1 MRGLASYLSLLG
13 SRSGL
18 TPAGIALVV
27 PITFALTMLSGWGPF
42 ANSSPAEH
50 FLPTLL
56 GHAAMGAVALLMW
69 WLLFFVPPQSPPAVV
84 TLGVFVLLSVVRL
97 YTMDFAYLLVGVAGL
112 PLSPARFALS
122 LVVTVPL
129 FAITGVLTELLQR
142 SRRARRRIVQAKQSI
157 VALGVPGHEGN
168 GPTVAEV
175 MARAQAH
182 IDQLLLPWKVFPP
195 SRPDHVAVE
204 IDALVEEVIRPLSHE
219 TKHDLRTVA
228 MTEAPP
234 DASPLYEGWQGSKD
248 DPDTIFPK
256 DLRWR
261 EILPPRGASLLL
273 VSLPTVTVFMWERF
287 GWSAETLIAVSTLP
301 ALGVVFW
308 LLRLIVTRLQPR
320 TAVARFVWIVAG
332 LGAAGVSTT
341 TLVVVA
347 VRALGTPVD
356 FVFAAPTFLVIL
368 GIGFSVA
375 EHLLAV
381 TLNWEE
387 FQAKTLS
394 GLANRTAQHNRGTR
408 DEMARAAELLHSG
421 VQAELV
427 AWAALFRTPDFVPDE
442 LPEALEEM
450 GRRLDTFFDDPHP
463 QGYTPAQARF
473 DSLITVWSAAR
484 AIEHTEDPEVWELL
498 DGEPALADRVF
509 MVFSEALS
517 NAVRHGRPG
526 SITLNITRPDPERV
540 LMSVSNPGVLHRMVP
555 SAGGGIGL
563 STIEAHSSGTQ
574 LEQQGGRVV
583 LSVWFTAQSSP
594 DQRTTEWPLRGHT
607 QPEENRGGDDGNR
620 TRTISLED

>member
-13 SRSGL
+13 GRGGM

-27 PITFALTMLSGWGPF
+27 TITFSLTMLSGWGPY
-42 ANSSPAEH
+42 ANPQYEGH

-56 GHAAMGAVALLMW
+56 GHAAMGAVALLLW
-69 WLLFFVPPQSPPAVV
+69 WLLFFLPVKPPPALI
-84 TLGVFVLLSVVRL
+84 TTSVFVLLAVVRI
-97 YTMDFAYLLVGVAGL
+97 YAVDYAYLLVGVPTV
-112 PLSPARFALS
+112 PLSPSRFALS
-122 LVVTVPL
+122 IVFVVPL
-129 FAITGVLTELLQR
+129 FALTGVLVELLQR
-142 SRRARRRIVQAKQSI
+142 SRVARRRIDQAQESI
-157 VALGVPGHEGN
+157 VSLGLADRGDDA
-168 GPTVAEV
+168 PTVAEV

-182 IDQLLLPWKVFPP
+182 IDQLLLPWKVSPP
-195 SRPDHVAVE
+195 TRPDYVALE

-219 TKHDLRTVA
+219 TKRDLEHAVV
-228 MTEAPP
+228 TEAPP
-234 DASPLYEGWQGSKD
+234 HGSLSSEAQKELAD

-261 EILPPRGASLLL
+261 EILPTRGASLLL
-273 VSLPTVTVFMWERF
+273 VSLPIVAVFMWERF
-287 GWSAETLIAVSTLP
+287 GWSTETLIAVSTLP
-301 ALGVVFW
+301 VLGGAFW
-308 LLRLIVTRLQPR
+308 LLRVIVTRLQPR
-320 TAVARFVWIVAG
+320 TAVVRFAWIVAG
-332 LGAAGVSTT
+332 LSAAGTTTT
-341 TLVVVA
+341 TLMVVA
-347 VRALGTPVD
+347 ARALGTPVG
-356 FVFAAPTFLVIL
+356 FVFAAPTMLAIM
-368 GIGFSVA
+368 GTGFSVA
-375 EHLLAV
+375 EHLIKV
-381 TLNWEE
+381 TLRREDI
-387 FQAKTLS
+387 QAKTLS
-394 GLANRTAQHNRGTR
+394 GLATRTAQHHVGTR
-408 DEMARAAELLHSG
+408 DGMATVADVLHSG

-450 GRRLDTFFDDPHP
+450 GRRLDTFFDDQDTREFLP
-463 QGYTPAQARF
+463 TQARF
-473 DSLITVWSAAR
+473 ESLITVWSAAR
-484 AIEHTEDPEVWELL
+484 PIDHSVDPQVWRLL

-583 LSVWFTAQSSP
+583 LSVGFTAQSSP